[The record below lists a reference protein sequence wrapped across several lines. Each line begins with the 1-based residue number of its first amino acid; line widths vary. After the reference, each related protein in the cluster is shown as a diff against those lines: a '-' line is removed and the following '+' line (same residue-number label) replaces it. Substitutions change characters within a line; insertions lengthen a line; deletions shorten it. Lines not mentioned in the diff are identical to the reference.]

1 MFIDKQP
8 AELKSSYVGLLQAV
22 GALSRLFSDNKVPY
36 LYYRTAE
43 NAFCLAFN
51 ADNLARGDTSVDA
64 SKEGLGVGLKTFLN
78 TRSGDSFQKVAEF
91 NKARNLYS
99 KSTSPEELIRTIAK
113 LRNRR
118 IESTMNIHGLAGMI
132 YHSVIRD
139 NGIFY
144 VVEEPMELINL
155 ERISNIRNGEDRI
168 VTFEDDKA
176 EYKFNLSKST
186 LFKRFYNKPVLDFEV
201 KIFENPF
208 ELLELMYSE
217 KVSLLRE
224 SIRTYEGVI
233 YLPLYSDQG
242 GRHVPEKSG
251 LNQWNAGGR
260 ERNEKEVYIPIPL
273 WIHREY
279 EGFFPPKDTPF
290 ELKLPNGEI
299 ISAKVCQQGGKA
311 LMSNPNAKLGEW
323 LLDEVFKVKSG
334 ELVTTEML
342 DEIGVDTVEVRKV
355 NDLSFEID
363 FKEIGTFADFKNH
376 SLEYES

>member
-8 AELKSSYVGLLQAV
+8 TELKNSYVGLLQAV
-22 GALSRLFSDNKVPY
+22 GSFSRLFSDNKIPY

-78 TRSGDSFQKVAEF
+78 TKSGDSFQKVAEF
-91 NKARNLYS
+91 NRARNLYS
-99 KSTSPEELIRTIAK
+99 KSNTPEELVRIVAK

-118 IESTMNIHGLAGMI
+118 IESTIDIHGLKGMI

-139 NGIFY
+139 TGVFY
-144 VVEEPMELINL
+144 VVEEPIEQINL
-155 ERISNIRNGEDRI
+155 EKIRNVSNGEDKI
-168 VTFEDDKA
+168 ITFEDDRA

-217 KVSLLRE
+217 KVILLRD
-224 SIRTYEGVI
+224 SVKTYEGIV
-233 YLPLYSDQG
+233 YLPLYSERGD
-242 GRHVPEKSG
+242 RHVPERSG
-251 LNQWNAGGR
+251 LNQWNAAGR
-260 ERNEKEVYIPIPL
+260 TRNEKEVYIPIPL
-273 WIHREY
+273 WIHKEY
-279 EGFFPPKDTPF
+279 EGFFPPIDTPF

-311 LMSNPNAKLGEW
+311 LMSNPNSKLGEW
-323 LLDEVFKVKSG
+323 LLDEVLKVKSG
-334 ELVTTEML
+334 ELVTMDML

-355 NDLSFEID
+355 NNMLYEID
-363 FKEIGTFADFKNH
+363 FKETGTYIDFKEQ
-376 SLEYES
+376 SLDSEG